1 MAASL
6 LWKEGFR
13 QIALEANWLYE
24 RREQRTASPAP
35 PSQIT
40 SSVLPSVW
48 SPDGFQRGSE
58 GQNRPPTFTVKNLTH
73 RKHFSETKNVLFETK
88 KSKLHPCFERDFPSI
103 SCLKTAVV
111 KQSTDTLLFNCKKS
125 WVLSNEYARCTLK
138 ECVSGRVFV
147 SLEILLLHSY
157 LLLLTHFLFSR
168 LRSFL
173 PETIQAHIS
182 TDN

>member
-1 MAASL
+1 MSGENKGRQALCLLRKSL
-6 LWKEGFR
+6 
-13 QIALEANWLYE
+13 
-24 RREQRTASPAP
+24 P
-35 PSQIT
+35 PSFRVSGAQ
-40 SSVLPSVW
+40 VV
-48 SPDGFQRGSE
+48 FRGALKV
-58 GQNRPPTFTVKNLTH
+58 RTPPLTFTVKNLSH

-147 SLEILLLHSY
+147 SLEILLLHS
-157 LLLLTHFLFSR
+157 
-168 LRSFL
+168 
-173 PETIQAHIS
+173 
-182 TDN
+182 